1 MFEKVFV
8 EEEVRKHPRTE
19 HLLSKIK
26 KDPIFINQ
34 IDDYF
39 GRVRKPYLQKRDN
52 LNLFIGKKRGKT
64 VKMAPD
70 AYGLSGEPHYYFIHA
85 YNCIYE
91 CEYCY
96 LQGYFNSPDIVFF
109 INHEDIALEMK
120 SLIESNKESGIWFH
134 AGEFSDSLA
143 MSHFTGE
150 IPFYFDFFKKYPKA
164 KLEFRTKSA
173 NTRELEKMVP
183 LSNVITT
190 FSLSPQERAEKTDR
204 GCPPIS
210 TRILAM
216 EKLYKMGHP
225 LGLHLDPIIHDDD
238 LFSSYE
244 QLLDDIT
251 EKIPANFF
259 EYVSIGVVRFTKD
272 VYRQVQLNYPESDL
286 LVGEFIKPE
295 DGKVRY
301 PGPLRKYILN
311 RIQKMCL
318 EKGFKNEAVY
328 QCMEN

>member
-8 EEEVRKHPRTE
+8 EEEVRQHPRTE
-19 HLLSKIK
+19 HLLSKLKIN
-26 KDPIFINQ
+26 PIFINQ

-64 VKMAPD
+64 VKIAPD

-109 INHEDIALEMK
+109 INHEDIAFEMK

-150 IPFYFDFFKKYPKA
+150 IPFYFDFFKKHPKA

-216 EKLYKMGHP
+216 EKLYKIGHP
-225 LGLHLDPIIHDDD
+225 LGYISTR
-238 LFSSYE
+238 LFMMMIFSQAMNNFLTTSRKRF
-244 QLLDDIT
+244 QLI
-251 EKIPANFF
+251 
-259 EYVSIGVVRFTKD
+259 
-272 VYRQVQLNYPESDL
+272 
-286 LVGEFIKPE
+286 
-295 DGKVRY
+295 
-301 PGPLRKYILN
+301 ILN
-311 RIQKMCL
+311 TFQLVWFVLLKMFTVKFNLIIQKVIFL
-318 EKGFKNEAVY
+318 
-328 QCMEN
+328 